1 MMLRD
6 DKNGLW
12 VSMLLLICSWISI
25 KLSYSVLFNAI
36 PDSFYYINMICA
48 ERFSPAINWVGRT
61 FSMESYGQAVKITW
75 GAFWFCW
82 IWLLPLVYFLVRRK
96 KRVQSNEK
104 LFFSLSGLYLFKDE
118 LGKLYLKLS
127 FFVLGALLIG
137 IVMNSI
143 LSLIGLFLF
152 SYLLYRAIAKCE
164 EKKISVYQWGIIIIA
179 MTCIWIAQYQLG
191 IVHIILLLGG
201 ILLSIVS
208 IVLIYRGTEKIL
220 RQLTLVFIAGIILP
234 SVCLGYNVFALTG
247 CVRGDKL
254 QAKYNITGVLKIYD
268 AQGNTGLMDRYR
280 VIIPALYSDI
290 QDYHLPYLKVRKDN
304 LWGIWNTQYAS
315 FVKGDYDQIILGPLN
330 DRPYISFEDYS
341 LLVKIEYTYIEP
353 FEEDCIY
360 FKCRKDS
367 LEGIGS
373 IINRAI
379 PYLTS
384 QPDTMLIVSE
394 APYFD
399 IIKNDS
405 MHYILDE
412 DLHFAYD
419 TSTVSYTKRIDSIT
433 FKLIYKE
440 KCDGYSTLKLPMSR
454 WGKAELF

>member
-1 MMLRD
+1 MSHTCIFYLEHTEEDLVIVANMHDL
-6 DKNGLW
+6 KAA
-12 VSMLLLICSWISI
+12 MLL
-25 KLSYSVLFNAI
+25 
-36 PDSFYYINMICA
+36 M
-48 ERFSPAINWVGRT
+48 
-61 FSMESYGQAVKITW
+61 KI
-75 GAFWFCW
+75 
-82 IWLLPLVYFLVRRK
+82 
-96 KRVQSNEK
+96 
-104 LFFSLSGLYLFKDE
+104 
-118 LGKLYLKLS
+118 LKL
-127 FFVLGALLIG
+127 
-137 IVMNSI
+137 
-143 LSLIGLFLF
+143 
-152 SYLLYRAIAKCE
+152 C
-164 EKKISVYQWGIIIIA
+164 
-179 MTCIWIAQYQLG
+179 
-191 IVHIILLLGG
+191 
-201 ILLSIVS
+201 
-208 IVLIYRGTEKIL
+208 
-220 RQLTLVFIAGIILP
+220 
-234 SVCLGYNVFALTG
+234 
-247 CVRGDKL
+247 
-254 QAKYNITGVLKIYD
+254 
-268 AQGNTGLMDRYR
+268 
-280 VIIPALYSDI
+280 
-290 QDYHLPYLKVRKDN
+290 
-304 LWGIWNTQYAS
+304 
-315 FVKGDYDQIILGPLN
+315 
-330 DRPYISFEDYS
+330 SFEDYS

-419 TSTVSYTKRIDSIT
+419 TSTVSYAKRIDSIT